1 MLGEKKV
8 VVEKKGERERE
19 SGGRARMVIGDSSR
33 GDNEPAAVLLT
44 AEVGDDTP
52 TTETFDEGKTAKKES
67 TISFFFCNIT

>member
-1 MLGEKKV
+1 
-8 VVEKKGERERE
+8 
-19 SGGRARMVIGDSSR
+19 MVIGDSSR